1 MDYLRELQLTELEIL
16 NEIHRVCTEN
26 NLKYFLV
33 GGTLLGAVR
42 HKGFIPWDDD
52 LDIAMPRNDYN
63 KFLKIC
69 ETELNG
75 KYYLHCINTDEEYWL
90 PFSKIRK
97 KNTLFD
103 EANISHLDVPKGI
116 YVDVFPLDD
125 EFKENSFEKKLRT
138 KLLKSLN
145 SIIVNKKRFYVNKK
159 KTFKTVIRNT
169 VTFLFAPFS
178 IKKIQSFQIRL
189 MSKNNNKG
197 GSYYANYGS
206 NYDPV
211 KQTMQKSVYEPV
223 RLIEFEGNYY
233 SAPNDYEYMLKR
245 IYGDNYMQLPPEEKR
260 VTHKPVRISFNTKEE
275 SDNEGSRN
283 EEV

>member
-16 NEIHRVCTEN
+16 NEIHRICTEN
-26 NLKYFLV
+26 NLTYFLV

-52 LDIAMPRNDYN
+52 LDVAMPRNDYN
-63 KFLKIC
+63 RFLKIC

-75 KYYLHCINTDEEYWL
+75 KYYLHSISTDEEYWL

-125 EFKENSFEKKLRT
+125 EFKENSLEKKLRT

-145 SIIVNKKRFYVNKK
+145 SIIVNKKRFYANKK
-159 KTFKTVIRNT
+159 KTFKTVIRNI
-169 VTFLFAPFS
+169 VTFLFSPFS

-197 GSYYANYGS
+197 GKYYANYGS
-206 NYDPV
+206 NYDPI
-211 KQTMQKSVYEPV
+211 KQTMPKSVYEPA
-223 RLIEFEGNYY
+223 RLIEFEKNLY

-245 IYGDNYMQLPPEEKR
+245 IYGDKYMQLPPEEKR